1 VPRQY
6 YVYMMSNEYG
16 NVLYVG
22 ITNNLLRRAYEHRE
36 GTVRGFSD
44 KYKTKKLVFFE
55 IYSSVYE
62 AIARE
67 KQIKGM
73 RRQKK
78 NDLVSALN
86 PEWADLFSG
95 LW

>member
-1 VPRQY
+1 
-6 YVYMMSNEYG
+6 MMSNEYG

-86 PEWADLFSG
+86 PEWADLFNG